1 MYTIKGFLT
10 SIFGV
15 SPDKIPSEELYCSES
30 NRQLT
35 FLTNTMQEPLAA
47 YSCTLV
53 REGWL
58 QLVYNGNLLT
68 LQRGDLLIYS
78 PGFQITIVGGSDDYH
93 SVCLIIDEQSAI
105 ETPAGSNLV
114 RMAYLP
120 IAELG
125 QPVIHLNNI
134 QTDHLWQRMQEI
146 IRYQH
151 SSHRYLQES
160 LRTLYSLFVLDMMD
174 AMEQYIGHQQ
184 LSERTTEL
192 FVAFMRLLT
201 QNFKEHHAIRFY
213 ADALNVTTTH
223 LSRIVRQMTGR
234 TVVDYI
240 NQMLFM
246 EATWLL
252 KSTRLSIN
260 DIAERLHFSDQSSF
274 ARFFTRMKGIS
285 PKVYR
290 AQKYTYA
297 IDDY

>member
-114 RMAYLP
+114 RTACLLP
-120 IAELG
+120 NSVSPSFTLTIYR
-125 QPVIHLNNI
+125 P
-134 QTDHLWQRMQEI
+134 I
-146 IRYQH
+146 IYGSVCKK
-151 SSHRYLQES
+151 SSVTSIPHTAIYKRVFARS
-160 LRTLYSLFVLDMMD
+160 TLYLC
-174 AMEQYIGHQQ
+174 
-184 LSERTTEL
+184 
-192 FVAFMRLLT
+192 
-201 QNFKEHHAIRFY
+201 
-213 ADALNVTTTH
+213 
-223 LSRIVRQMTGR
+223 
-234 TVVDYI
+234 
-240 NQMLFM
+240 
-246 EATWLL
+246 
-252 KSTRLSIN
+252 SI
-260 DIAERLHFSDQSSF
+260 
-274 ARFFTRMKGIS
+274 
-285 PKVYR
+285 
-290 AQKYTYA
+290 
-297 IDDY
+297 